1 MNGFLEAAYEYF
13 VIPAL
18 RILFLLG
25 VFAGVVYLIWT
36 LIKKLRRIIKN
47 HPLEETLQQTDEQ
60 HMHSSPQFVTIGN
73 LKIQCDD
80 ISYIITES
88 EENENGN
95 PRNKVIHYKNS
106 SKTDTV
112 RSNFEDI
119 LKNLP
124 DHFFQIHK
132 QYLINLNDIQTI
144 DGDLIYLKGIK
155 KTFYVSEK
163 YKKDFDARMNHL

>member
-1 MNGFLEAAYEYF
+1 MF
-13 VIPAL
+13 VVG
-18 RILFLLG
+18 LFI
-25 VFAGVVYLIWT
+25 GVVYLIWF
-36 LIKKLRRIIKN
+36 LIKKLLSINK
-47 HPLEETLQQTDEQ
+47 HPSTEVLQQIEEQ
-60 HMHSSPQFVTIGN
+60 SIQSSPQFVTIGN

-88 EENENGN
+88 EEKEKENGNGN

-119 LKNLP
+119 IKNLP

-163 YKKDFDARMNHL
+163 YKKDFNARMKKL

>member
-1 MNGFLEAAYEYF
+1 MFFCFSINGFLDGAYKYF
-13 VIPAL
+13 VYPTL
-18 RILFLLG
+18 RLMFVISLFIC
-25 VFAGVVYLIWT
+25 VVYLIWM
-36 LIKKLRRIIKN
+36 LIKKLLSINKHSSTEI
-47 HPLEETLQQTDEQ
+47 LQQIEEQ
-60 HMHSSPQFVTIGN
+60 SIQSSPQFVTIGN
-73 LKIQCDD
+73 LKIQCDA

-144 DGDLIYLKGIK
+144 DGDLIYLKGCSIILIRQK
-155 KTFYVSEK
+155 
-163 YKKDFDARMNHL
+163 N